1 MKMKEGM
8 IMSDRKRKRIARL
21 IKWNRWAKLSKMLQ
35 KGDAETRI
43 AIAAEFAGSNDD
55 HAYNNLILLLK
66 DSDDKVVEQAIK
78 SLGELGHERAKVHL
92 QNMLSNLPEEKK
104 ALADVIK
111 ESIAQI
117 NKAISQ
123 EG

>member
-1 MKMKEGM
+1 
-8 IMSDRKRKRIARL
+8 
-21 IKWNRWAKLSKMLQ
+21 MLQ

-78 SLGELGHERAKVHL
+78 SWESWDMKGQSASSEYVI
-92 QNMLSNLPEEKK
+92 NLPEEKK